1 MPPHRRLPPHRG
13 IRGRCVRRAGAAP
26 RGGGSAA
33 ARRGGGR
40 RRRGAGR
47 DSDSCVRDGGARGG
61 LQRHRGSVT
70 CRCLLVVSVSFPC
83 PHGPSIRPQQSH
95 VPSAS
100 RPSKSFGITSL
111 ERHGTCISRPFNVT
125 SLWHHVPSASRP
137 FGVTSLRRHV
147 PSVSRPFGITS
158 LRRHVPSVSRPFG
171 ITSLRR
177 HVPWASRPL
186 GVTSVDFRTLRVTA
200 DGCWA
205 TTCDRVGLTRMMG
218 GPAQVCEV

>member
-1 MPPHRRLPPHRG
+1 MSVTARGPCHLSVTARGPCHLSVTARQGLDAAAPSFSQTLRASALSVRCGQDWQEFVCIASPLDAASFSRMPPHRRLPPHRG

-111 ERHGTCISRPFNVT
+111 ERHGTC
-125 SLWHHVPSASRP
+125 
-137 FGVTSLRRHV
+137 
-147 PSVSRPFGITS
+147 VSRPF
-158 LRRHVPSVSRPFG
+158 HV
-171 ITSLRR
+171 TSLRR
-177 HVPWASRPL
+177 HVPWASRL
-186 GVTSVDFRTLRVTA
+186 LISVPF
-200 DGCWA
+200 G
-205 TTCDRVGLTRMMG
+205 
-218 GPAQVCEV
+218 